1 MHELR
6 TPCLLIDLEKMDQ
19 NLRSMQGVADEAKVE
34 LWPHLKT
41 HKMRKVWQRQRALGS
56 HGATCSKISEA
67 EALLPAELSRLI
79 LAYPLAMTDFPAH
92 ITHIYKSV
100 DELVLAAT
108 SLEQF
113 RALEKGLAVA
123 RLPEIPI
130 LLGLDSGLG
139 REGVRTPKASAE
151 LGEAIRKSPYTRLIG
166 VFTHEGHA
174 YSARG
179 IQEVE
184 KVALETHQRLQT
196 LAEPI
201 GCADSLWPGCSL
213 TARFMAGLPGV
224 RAIRPGTYV
233 FGDLNLSITAGVMP
247 YPDIALTV
255 LTTVVDRPSP
265 EMVLVD
271 AGSKT
276 LGSDKTLDGVFA
288 MSWPDPSCEI
298 RRVSEEHGWLTG
310 PGVCKLRVGDR
321 IRLVPAHVCPTINLA
336 REVHCLQGE
345 KVTELWPVDAAGC
358 SQ

>member
-19 NLRSMQGVADEAKVE
+19 NLRSMQSVANESKVE

-41 HKMRKVWQRQRALGS
+41 HKMRKVWQQQQALGAQ
-56 HGATCSKISEA
+56 GATCSKISEV
-67 EALLPAELSRLI
+67 EALLPIGLKRLI
-79 LAYPLAMTDFPAH
+79 LAYPLAMMDFPTRIAR
-92 ITHIYKSV
+92 IYHAV
-100 DELVLAAT
+100 DELILTAT

-113 RALEKGLAVA
+113 RALEKGLAEA

-130 LLGLDSGLG
+130 LLAIDSGLG
-139 REGVRTPKASAE
+139 REGVRTPEASAE
-151 LGEAIRKSPYTRLIG
+151 LGEAIQKSPHTRLLG

-184 KVALETHQRLQT
+184 KVALETHQRFKR

-201 GCADSLWPGCSL
+201 GCADSLWPGCSI
-213 TARFMAGLPGV
+213 TARFMASLPGV
-224 RAIRPGTYV
+224 RALRPGTYV
-233 FGDLNLSITAGVMP
+233 FGDLNLSVTAGVMP
-247 YPDIALTV
+247 YSDIALTV
-255 LTTVVDRPSP
+255 LTTVTDRPAAD
-265 EMVLVD
+265 MVIVD

-276 LGSDKTLDGVFA
+276 LSSDKTLDGVFA
-288 MSWPDPSCEI
+288 MSWPHPSCEI

-310 PGVCKLRVGDR
+310 PEVSKLRVGDR
-321 IRLVPAHVCPTINLA
+321 IRLVTAHVCPTVNLA
-336 REVHCLQGE
+336 REVHCLRGE
-345 KVTELWPVDAAGC
+345 KITESWPVDAASC

>member
-1 MHELR
+1 MNDLL
-6 TPCLLIDLEKMDQ
+6 TPCLLVDLEKMDH
-19 NLRSMQGVADEAKVE
+19 NLRSMQRIADEAKVE

-41 HKMRKVWQRQRALGS
+41 HKMREVWQRQRAIGAQ
-56 HGATCSKISEA
+56 GATVSKISEA
-67 EALLPAELSRLI
+67 AALLPAGLTRLF
-79 LAYPLAMTDFPAH
+79 LAYSLAMTDFPAR
-92 ITHIYKSV
+92 ITPIYKSV

-113 RALEKGLAVA
+113 RLLEKGLAEA
-123 RLPEIPI
+123 GLSKIPI
-130 LLGLDSGLG
+130 LMALDSGLG
-139 REGVRTPKASAE
+139 REGVRTPEASIE
-151 LGEAIRKSPYTRLIG
+151 LGEAIRKSPYTQLMG

-174 YSARG
+174 YAARG

-184 KVALETHQRLQT
+184 KAAFDTHQRLQK

-224 RAIRPGTYV
+224 RGIRPGTYV
-233 FGDLNLSITAGVMP
+233 FGDLNLSVTSGVMS

-255 LTTVVDRPSP
+255 LTTVVDRPSS
-265 EMVLVD
+265 EMVIVD

-276 LGSDKTLDGVFA
+276 LGGDKTLDGVFA
-288 MSWPDPSCEI
+288 MTWPDPSCEI

-310 PGVCKLRVGDR
+310 PGVSKLRLGDR
-321 IRLVPAHVCPTINLA
+321 IRLVMAHCCVTVNLA
-336 REVHCLQGE
+336 REVHCLQDG
-345 KVTELWPVDAAGC
+345 KVVESWPVAAASR